1 MRPVA
6 SPDEATMRFNLSA
19 ELQVTAVLLP
29 SLQPRHAQA
38 LAELALLEDEEAAA
52 AKAAEVVVERRLHLD
67 SSALVFNVL
76 LTLHNPSNETAALRI
91 FEPTHPFYA
100 IRLHTY
106 SFSSSSSS
114 LSSPRMHGRGL
125 VCDLPSFRVLGGA
138 HAWEV
143 QLEPQQRLEARYSA
157 DVLLAH
163 RERQPPDASRGVELA
178 RVLVRR
184 LDSGRLLR
192 VSPARLLLS
201 TPFPDQTMP
210 YNVLTLY
217 STLLAFVLG
226 SVINI
231 VSRTKRPAK

>member
-1 MRPVA
+1 
-6 SPDEATMRFNLSA
+6 
-19 ELQVTAVLLP
+19 
-29 SLQPRHAQA
+29 
-38 LAELALLEDEEAAA
+38 
-52 AKAAEVVVERRLHLD
+52 
-67 SSALVFNVL
+67 
-76 LTLHNPSNETAALRI
+76 
-91 FEPTHPFYA
+91 
-100 IRLHTY
+100 
-106 SFSSSSSS
+106 
-114 LSSPRMHGRGL
+114 MHGRGL
-125 VCDLPSFRVLGGA
+125 VCDLPSFRALGGA
-138 HAWEV
+138 FAWEV
-143 QLEPQQRLEARYSA
+143 QLEPRQRLEARYSA

-231 VSRTKRPAK
+231 VSRTKRPT